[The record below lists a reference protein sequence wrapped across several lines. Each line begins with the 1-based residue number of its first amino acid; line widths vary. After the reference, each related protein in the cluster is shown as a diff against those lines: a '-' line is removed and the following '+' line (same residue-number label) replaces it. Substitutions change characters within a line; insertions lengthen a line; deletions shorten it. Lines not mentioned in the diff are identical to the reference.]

1 MIDFENNSIHGL
13 CHPGRGTNIYASRL
27 EDEVMDIFEDQA
39 LEADEK
45 IANNDYDEAIE
56 ILSSMIERLEELE
69 DVIKSDNADRYSEI
83 YEEVLNTGYNERIF
97 RASEEHDEL
106 PCVLGALK
114 ASKTDLEEQPF

>member
-1 MIDFENNSIHGL
+1 MIDFENNSVHAL

-39 LEADEK
+39 LAADDK
-45 IANNDYDEAIE
+45 ISNKEYDEAIE
-56 ILSSMIERLEELE
+56 ILSSMIERLEDLE
-69 DVIKSDNADRYSEI
+69 DVIKSDNADKYSEI
-83 YEEVLNTGYNERIF
+83 YEEVANTGYHGRIV
-97 RASEEHDEL
+97 RASQEHDEL